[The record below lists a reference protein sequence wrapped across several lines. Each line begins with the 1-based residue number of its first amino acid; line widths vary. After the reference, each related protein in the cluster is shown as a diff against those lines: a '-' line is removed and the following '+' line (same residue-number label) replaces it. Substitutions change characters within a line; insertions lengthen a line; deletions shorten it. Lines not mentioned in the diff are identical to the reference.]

1 MIEPQRQIDLSTD
14 QVNRENH
21 THEFLLAGCIIDD
34 ESIGFE
40 NCPEEKIEMK
50 HEDPLKKVNL
60 GSEQK

>member
-1 MIEPQRQIDLSTD
+1 MIEPQRHIGLSTD

-40 NCPEEKIEMK
+40 NCPEEKIEVKHMK
-50 HEDPLKKVNL
+50 IL
-60 GSEQK
+60 